1 MFVFTSISPIISLS
15 LNIQFLTDD
24 KRGGKSRAIILVAI
38 SHYKA
43 TVDSFHVVVL
53 AQTWAGVP
61 LTSAISKPEF

>member
-1 MFVFTSISPIISLS
+1 MI
-15 LNIQFLTDD
+15 
-24 KRGGKSRAIILVAI
+24 KGGKKSRAIILVAI